1 MKLIV
6 GLECLRLIRF
16 ELKFYNTLN
25 KSIKISAKFLISDIF
40 LHQVFLCNTNKNFD
54 LAKSLQIYD
63 CLVIKQ
69 KSFLLTFNW
78 LMILFYQS

>member
-6 GLECLRLIRF
+6 GSECLRLIRF

-25 KSIKISAKFLISDIF
+25 RLIKISAKFLINDVF
-40 LHQVFLCNTNKNFD
+40 LHQFFLCNTYKNYY
-54 LAKSLQIYD
+54 LAKNLQIYD

-69 KSFLLTFNW
+69 KSFLLTFN
-78 LMILFYQS
+78 

>member
-6 GLECLRLIRF
+6 GSECLRLIRF

-25 KSIKISAKFLISDIF
+25 RLIKISAKFLINDFF
-40 LHQVFLCNTNKNFD
+40 LHQVFLYNTNENFN

-69 KSFLLTFNW
+69 KSYLLTFN
-78 LMILFYQS
+78 